1 MGNYNRFLTM
11 LSTEFQ
17 RYLMENEK
25 LGEKIP
31 LNAMIVF
38 QVDGEDDFNNWH
50 KNTSL
55 RNREQDQPV
64 IRIRV
69 KRWCEHSSIEELL
82 LADIGEKLDP
92 VSGVPAPA

>member
-17 RYLMENEK
+17 RYVMENEK

-31 LNAMIVF
+31 LNSMVVF
-38 QVDGEDDFNNWH
+38 QVDGEDEFNRWH

-55 RNREQDQPV
+55 RNREKDQPV
-64 IRIRV
+64 ILIRV
-69 KRWCEHSSIEELL
+69 KRWREHSSIEELH
-82 LADIGEKLDP
+82 LAEVGDKLEFA
-92 VSGVPAPA
+92 SGMPTPA